1 MSNKIVKKKY
11 DENHD
16 IDVIIPAYKA
26 QKTIIRT
33 LSSICEQTIRERL
46 NVIIVNDGEPDND
59 YSSFVT
65 MFSPYL
71 DIHEITL
78 PQNAGPGV
86 ARQKGIEEGNS
97 KYFTCIDADDTFY
110 GAIAL
115 EGLKKCMEASDV
127 IQCVSGTFLQ
137 LSEDVQKVLPHNNDM
152 VWMFGKLYKREFIEK
167 YEIKFNNTRANE
179 DTGYN
184 KWVQLLCDNQ
194 REQINFTN
202 TAVYCW
208 HNKEDSITRI
218 NDGQY
223 AHDQC
228 FCGWVDNMIYAIT
241 NAKKKRPFGSIN
253 QNIAGIML
261 NLYFYYIETIAK
273 DEVFKDQNW
282 QYVKKFYHTCYKRI
296 EEDISDE
303 VFAEMF
309 SVASTEKWAS
319 GSLLGVLPS
328 MGIKEFMDKLHE
340 EDYDPDYIYTI
351 WDKMWS
357 NEETRKLMQNNID
370 CGVCKE
376 GYFRKSDSI
385 IETEAFKET
394 VESLSENIKEIKE
407 KEGIKDL
414 LNLTKE

>member
-1 MSNKIVKKKY
+1 MSNKLVKKKY
-11 DENHD
+11 DEKHD

-26 QKTIIRT
+26 QGTILRT
-33 LSSICEQTIRERL
+33 LSSICEQSIREKL
-46 NVIIVNDGEPDND
+46 NVIIVNDGDPDGKD
-59 YSSFVT
+59 YLEFVK
-65 MFSPYL
+65 MFSPYI
-71 DIHEITL
+71 DIKEIKL
-78 PQNAGPGV
+78 PENSGPGV
-86 ARQKGIEEGNS
+86 ARQKGIEEGNA

-115 EGLKKCMEASDV
+115 EGLQKCMEASDV

-137 LSEDVQKVLPHNNDM
+137 LSDDVQKVLPHNNDM

-167 YEIKFNNTRANE
+167 YEIKFNDTRANE

-184 KWVQLLCDNQ
+184 KWVQLLCDNP

-202 TAVYCW
+202 TPVYCW

-223 AHDQC
+223 ALDQC
-228 FCGWVDNMIYAIT
+228 FCGWTDNMIYAIQ

-261 NLYFYYIETIAK
+261 NLYWYFIETVGK
-273 DEVFKDQNW
+273 KEVFKDQNW
-282 QYVKKFYHTCYKRI
+282 EYVKKFYHTCYKKI

-303 VFAEMF
+303 VLSEMF
-309 SVASTEKWAS
+309 SISSMEKWQS
-319 GSLLGVLPS
+319 GSMIGVIPS
-328 MGIKEFMDKLHE
+328 MGIREFFDKLHT
-340 EDYDPDYIYTI
+340 DPYDPNYIYEI

-357 NEETRKLMQNNID
+357 DEETRRLMQNNID

-376 GYFRKSDSI
+376 GYFRKPEPI
-385 IETEAFKET
+385 IG
-394 VESLSENIKEIKE
+394 VDINH
-407 KEGIKDL
+407 EG
-414 LNLTKE
+414 